1 MKFTDGQRLLR
12 PGVVT
17 HYATE
22 VYSAAVEGA
31 TLVVHAAVRPIRSR
45 LDTQQGPLP
54 KITLSSPARD
64 VIRVRI
70 EHSDGVPARWPA
82 IPIATETDN
91 SVDIVD
97 DQESASLS
105 SSDLT
110 AVVAKKEWGITFRR
124 SGRPLTTSGWRGDA
138 LNRAA

>member
-1 MKFTDGQRLLR
+1 MKFTDAQRLLR
-12 PGVVT
+12 LGVVT

-31 TLVVHAAVRPIRSR
+31 ALVVHAAVRPIRSR

-54 KITLSSPARD
+54 KITLSSTARD
-64 VIRVRI
+64 VIRVRSSI
-70 EHSDGVPARWPA
+70 SMAFPRAGPA

-105 SSDLT
+105 SGNLT

-138 LNRAA
+138 VNRAA